1 MPGLPPSTMPAK
13 KTASP
18 TRKSAVPGPAEGGLR
33 EEQLVTIAAN
43 LFAQKGYEGTS
54 LRDIAEQAGIT
65 KAALYY
71 WFPEKEAL
79 FQRVVAGR
87 MAALVERVTDA
98 VAAVSDPL
106 EKIRAFLLCS
116 AEQIDVDRS
125 GWISS
130 SNTFWSNFDPA
141 QRQAV
146 VPERDRFERLLRQCV
161 SEAVA
166 QRALRDIDPALA
178 TRLLLSGLNYLPRW
192 HKPNGRLTAV
202 QVVEQYLD
210 MVLTGLAATRK
221 R

>member
-1 MPGLPPSTMPAK
+1 MQGPPERTMPAK
-13 KTASP
+13 KTPA
-18 TRKSAVPGPAEGGLR
+18 TTARKTAPEGGLR

-87 MAALVERVTDA
+87 MAALVERVTEA
-98 VAAVSDPL
+98 VAGVTDPL
-106 EKIRAFLLCS
+106 EKIRVFLLCS
-116 AEQIDVDRS
+116 ADHIDRDRA

-130 SNTFWSNFDPA
+130 SNTFWSNFDPQ

-161 SEAVA
+161 SDAIE
-166 QRALRDIDPALA
+166 QGALRPVDPALA
-178 TRLLLSGLNYLPRW
+178 TRLLLSGVNYLPRW
-192 HKPNGRLTAV
+192 HKPEGPLSAV

-210 MVLTGLAATRK
+210 MVLEGLATHRK
-221 R
+221 S

>member
-1 MPGLPPSTMPAK
+1 MPAK
-13 KTASP
+13 KP
-18 TRKSAVPGPAEGGLR
+18 TPARKSAVPGPAEGGLR

-87 MAALVERVTDA
+87 MAALVERVAEA
-98 VAAVSDPL
+98 VAAAGTPV

-116 AEQIDVDRS
+116 AEHIDTDRS

-161 SEAVA
+161 SDAIAEGT
-166 QRALRDIDPALA
+166 LRPVDPALA
-178 TRLLLSGLNYLPRW
+178 TRLLLSGVNYLPRW
-192 HKPNGRLTAV
+192 HKPDGRLTAV

-210 MVLTGLAATRK
+210 MVLTGLATTRK

>member
-1 MPGLPPSTMPAK
+1 MPAAK
-13 KTASP
+13 KTA
-18 TRKSAVPGPAEGGLR
+18 TARKTAKPPSGEADSGLR
-33 EEQLVTIAAN
+33 DEQLVSIAAE
-43 LFAQKGYEGTS
+43 LFARKGYEGTS

-87 MAALVERVTDA
+87 LASLVQRVAEAVEAADQPI
-98 VAAVSDPL
+98 D
-106 EKIRAFLLCS
+106 KIRAFLLCS
-116 AEQIDVDRS
+116 AEQIDTDRS

-130 SNTFWSNFDPA
+130 SNTFWSNFDPD

-161 SEAVA
+161 ADAVK
-166 QRALRDIDPALA
+166 QGALRDVDPSLA

-210 MVLTGLAATRK
+210 MVLVGLAARK

>member
-1 MPGLPPSTMPAK
+1 MQGPPERTMPAK
-13 KTASP
+13 KTPA
-18 TRKSAVPGPAEGGLR
+18 TTARKTAPEGGLR

-87 MAALVERVTDA
+87 MAALVERVTEA
-98 VAAVSDPL
+98 VAAASGPVD
-106 EKIRAFLLCS
+106 KIRAFLLCS
-116 AEQIDVDRS
+116 AEQIDKDRS

-130 SNTFWSNFDPA
+130 SNTFWSNFDPD
-141 QRQAV
+141 QRKAV

-161 SEAVA
+161 SDAVA
-166 QRALRDIDPALA
+166 QGALRNVDPALA
-178 TRLLLSGLNYLPRW
+178 TRLLLSGVNYLPRW
-192 HKPNGRLTAV
+192 HKPTGRLTAV
-202 QVVEQYLD
+202 EVVEQYLD
-210 MVLTGLAATRK
+210 MVLTGLAAPRK

>member
-1 MPGLPPSTMPAK
+1 MPAK
-13 KTASP
+13 KTAAP
-18 TRKSAVPGPAEGGLR
+18 ARKSAAAAPGPAEGGLR
-33 EEQLVTIAAN
+33 EEQLVTIAAH

-87 MAALVERVTDA
+87 MAALVERVGEA
-98 VAAVSDPL
+98 VAAAVSPVD
-106 EKIRAFLLCS
+106 KIRAFLLCS

-130 SNTFWSNFDPA
+130 SNTFWSNFDPD
-141 QRQAV
+141 QRKAV

-161 SEAVA
+161 TDAVK
-166 QRALRDIDPALA
+166 QGALRDVDPALA

-192 HKPNGRLTAV
+192 HKPNGRLSAV

-210 MVLTGLAATRK
+210 MVLSGLVAPPRK